1 MFDVSVNYVFASKY
15 KMEQG
20 KTKTM
25 GIFVLFAV
33 SSIKNNHTDQRE
45 SDQTVKMN
53 KILVWPCSF

>member
-1 MFDVSVNYVFASKY
+1 MYLLVNIRWNR
-15 KMEQG
+15 G

-33 SSIKNNHTDQRE
+33 SSIKSNHTDQRE

>member
-1 MFDVSVNYVFASKY
+1 MYLLVNIRWNR
-15 KMEQG
+15 G

-53 KILVWPCSF
+53 KILVWPCSL

>member
-1 MFDVSVNYVFASKY
+1 MFDMSVNYVNIRWNR
-15 KMEQG
+15 E

-53 KILVWPCSF
+53 RFLRLTNSSLS

>member
-1 MFDVSVNYVFASKY
+1 MYLLVNIRWNR
-15 KMEQG
+15 G

-33 SSIKNNHTDQRE
+33 SSIKNNHTDQRK